1 MSLPETIF
9 NLLIDALWSGV
20 AALGFG
26 VLFNVPRRL
35 LAGCFLTGALG
46 HASREALMSLGVS
59 IELSTLAGATL
70 VGFTGQWLARRTDA
84 PASIFGI
91 TGAIPM
97 VPGVFAYRAMIG
109 ILSVASAEPNMT
121 TGLLVEV
128 GTNAIKTALLL
139 SALAIGIGAPSLL
152 FQRPRPVV

>member
-1 MSLPETIF
+1 MILSETIF
-9 NLLIDALWSGV
+9 NLLVDALWSGI
-20 AALGFG
+20 AALGFA

-35 LAGCFLTGALG
+35 LLGCFLTGALG
-46 HASREALMSLGVS
+46 HASRSALMSLGVS

-70 VGFTGQWLARRTDA
+70 VGFTALWLARLTNA

-97 VPGVFAYRAMIG
+97 VPGVFAYRTMIG
-109 ILSVASAEPNMT
+109 ILSVASAAPDAT
-121 TGLLVEV
+121 TALLVEA

-152 FQRPRPVV
+152 FQRPKPVV

>member
-1 MSLPETIF
+1 MTLMDGVL
-9 NLLIDALWSGV
+9 NLLIDALWSGI
-20 AALGFG
+20 AALGFA

-35 LAGCFLTGALG
+35 LAACFFTGALG
-46 HASREALMSLGVS
+46 HASRTGIMLLGIS
-59 IELSTLAGATL
+59 TELSTLAGATL
-70 VGFTGQWLARRTDA
+70 VGFTAQWLARRLDA

-97 VPGVFAYRAMIG
+97 VPGVFAYRTMIG
-109 ILSVASAEPNMT
+109 ILSVAAAAPDAT
-121 TGLLVEV
+121 TALLVEA

-139 SALAIGIGAPSLL
+139 SAVAIGIGAPSLL